1 MHTVL
6 QPLGRPT
13 VFAIAVGLLVICL
26 LKFGRGPLAEI
37 LEDYRETRH
46 WQRVLADGQKRGAD
60 LQVGLDRRWARQKA
74 KNQIV
79 NDMVAGR
86 ITVHDAVRQYCALP
100 DAPHNFMEC
109 LRVSERGA
117 TDHER
122 LCRHLIDYACYGFE
136 DESVALEVRRRLTEE
151 LESSMHQE

>member
-13 VFAIAVGLLVICL
+13 VCAFAVGLLVICL

-37 LEDYRETRH
+37 IEDYREARH
-46 WQRVLADGQKRGAD
+46 WQQVLADGHKRAAD
-60 LQVGLDRRWARQKA
+60 LQVGLNRRRARQQA
-74 KNQIV
+74 KDQIV

-86 ITVHDAVRQYCALP
+86 ITVHDAVRQYRALP
-100 DAPHNFMEC
+100 DAPNNFMEC

-136 DESVALEVRRRLTEE
+136 DESVALELRRRLTEE
-151 LESSMHQE
+151 LENSMHQD